1 MAKFGIKPQRSFY
14 RKAKNVLKE
23 FNLKEKTK
31 GSIKSPI
38 FSRIF
43 KLWKLSFSNTFKGKG
58 IFYQLSCL
66 SAFMAIMP
74 INQLANQPSC
84 LLAIIS
90 ISYQIHQPS
99 SALTIMLFN
108 HHAYQPPSCLLAIM
122 SISHHQHSLLCLSAI
137 MLINHH
143 AYQLSC
149 LLAIMNISDH
159 AYQPSYCQAGPS
171 SISISK
177 LKKRTRADVIT
188 KYKYTHHH
196 HPPPTS

>member
-58 IFYQLSCL
+58 VFYQLSCL

-84 LLAIIS
+84 PLAIIS

-143 AYQLSC
+143 AYAYWPLWIS
-149 LLAIMNISDH
+149 AIMPISH
-159 AYQPSYCQAGPS
+159 HIVKLVYLQSQSQNSKKGPE
-171 SISISK
+171 
-177 LKKRTRADVIT
+177 LML
-188 KYKYTHHH
+188 
-196 HPPPTS
+196 